1 MKDSK
6 ERLPLA
12 TTAPSKANYN
22 DNSKQ
27 FAGVRKDLHALIN
40 LVSKIYDQI
49 AKNKGGCL

>member
-6 ERLPLA
+6 EKPPIA
-12 TTAPSKANYN
+12 TMANSKANYN

-40 LVSKIYDQI
+40 LVSKISDQI